1 MSDSIKEL
9 QAQFEHGWT
18 EISLVYAFMLSK
30 NTLKVAKGIA
40 WNTYIRGRTD
50 EMARQLKASQA
61 TVILRQL
68 KRDEH
73 APVE

>member
-1 MSDSIKEL
+1 MSDSIKEM

-18 EISLVYAFMLSK
+18 EISRVYAFLLAPK
-30 NTLKVAKGIA
+30 TLKVAKGIA

-61 TVILRQL
+61 TTILRRL
-68 KRDEH
+68 KGRDH
-73 APVE
+73 ATPE